1 MSSGHTLEADCLD
14 ETSRTLHEPRKA
26 TTDDDAGDAGVVVP
40 METVPEIPAKKPIL
54 SLSLLVNRRVV
65 EMANKAYQRESAKS
79 QVLSRTNLS
88 EIAIVRFD
96 ELEIGVKLGNGSFS
110 DVQ

>member
-14 ETSRTLHEPRKA
+14 ETSRTLHEPRK
-26 TTDDDAGDAGVVVP
+26 
-40 METVPEIPAKKPIL
+40 E
-54 SLSLLVNRRVV
+54 
-65 EMANKAYQRESAKS
+65 RESAKS

>member
-1 MSSGHTLEADCLD
+1 
-14 ETSRTLHEPRKA
+14 
-26 TTDDDAGDAGVVVP
+26 
-40 METVPEIPAKKPIL
+40 
-54 SLSLLVNRRVV
+54 
-65 EMANKAYQRESAKS
+65 MANKAYQRESAKS